1 MLDGLKRQYSPTD
14 CFERVL
20 TEWNSR
26 RCSPYTWDTIITVL
40 QASAVGEVALAN
52 TLAAKYGK
60 HIFLCASVEC
70 RLDMHRWPVCILYLF
85 KRVRVRVRVRELY

>member
-1 MLDGLKRQYSPTD
+1 MD

-52 TLAAKYGK
+52 ELAAKYGK
-60 HIFLCASVEC
+60 HIFLCPSVEC
-70 RLDMHRWPVCILYLF
+70 HLDMHTWPVCILCLL
-85 KRVRVRVRVRELY
+85 KDVLI

>member
-1 MLDGLKRQYSPTD
+1 MD

-52 TLAAKYGK
+52 ELAAKYGK

-70 RLDMHRWPVCILYLF
+70 HLDGHTPLGASPWQPSLCIRQTKPSQMAGVY
-85 KRVRVRVRVRELY
+85 RVSV